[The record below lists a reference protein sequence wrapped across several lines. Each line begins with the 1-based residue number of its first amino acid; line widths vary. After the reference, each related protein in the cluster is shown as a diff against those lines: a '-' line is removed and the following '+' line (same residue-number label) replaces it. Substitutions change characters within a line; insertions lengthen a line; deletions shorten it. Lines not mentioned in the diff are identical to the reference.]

1 VFVVGLTGGIAAGKT
16 VVSARLA
23 ERGAAHIDADRLA
36 REVVEPGTPG
46 LEAIARRFG
55 DAILR
60 SDGSLD
66 RSALGAIVFSDP
78 EARRDLEGITHPAVR
93 QLSQQRMR
101 EATEADP
108 ARVVV
113 YDVPLLVEARG
124 TGEFDRVVVVH
135 APRETRIE
143 RMVSLRGMD
152 EADAVRRIDAQAT
165 DEQRL
170 AVADDVIDSSGSLDE
185 TLAQTDALYDRLAE
199 LAAAKAAEADAS
211 AAKAADPDNA

>member
-1 VFVVGLTGGIAAGKT
+1 VAV
-16 VVSARLA
+16 
-23 ERGAAHIDADRLA
+23 
-36 REVVEPGTPG
+36 
-46 LEAIARRFG
+46 ARRL
-55 DAILR
+55 DDEVLR
-60 SDGSLD
+60 SGGGADQP
-66 RSALGAIVFSDP
+66 ALGAIVFSDP
-78 EARRDLEGITHPAVR
+78 EARRDLEGITHPAVQ

-143 RMVSLRGMD
+143 RMVALRGMD

-165 DEQRL
+165 AEERL
-170 AVADDVIDSSGSLDE
+170 AGTDDVSEPDGTLDG
-185 TLAQTDALYDRLAE
+185 TLA
-199 LAAAKAAEADAS
+199 
-211 AAKAADPDNA
+211 